1 MQLLATNLHKTY
13 NLGGGDVRVLRGV
26 NLKVESGQW
35 VAVLGASGSGKST
48 LLHMLGGLDR
58 PDDGSVQYDGKNLFN
73 MEGGTLDWYR
83 NAHVGFVFQ
92 FYHLL
97 PELNAR
103 ENVLIAAMI
112 GRSVFGWPGARD
124 ACGKRADELLDRL
137 GLKDRA
143 RHKPGKLSGGER
155 QRVAIARALINEPDV
170 LLADEPTGNLDAGT
184 GEQIL
189 DLLRQLHAGGQSIVM
204 VTHDQRISA
213 AADRRELL
221 IEGQLQHE

>member
-1 MQLLATNLHKTY
+1 
-13 NLGGGDVRVLRGV
+13 
-26 NLKVESGQW
+26 
-35 VAVLGASGSGKST
+35 
-48 LLHMLGGLDR
+48 
-58 PDDGSVQYDGKNLFN
+58 
-73 MEGGTLDWYR
+73 
-83 NAHVGFVFQ
+83 
-92 FYHLL
+92 
-97 PELNAR
+97 
-103 ENVLIAAMI
+103 
-112 GRSVFGWPGARD
+112 
-124 ACGKRADELLDRL
+124 LLDRL

-184 GEQIL
+184 GEHIL

>member
-35 VAVLGASGSGKST
+35 VAVLGTSGSGKST
-48 LLHMLGGLDR
+48 LLHLLGGLDR

-73 MEGGTLDWYR
+73 MEGRTLDWYR

-112 GRSVFGWPGARD
+112 GRSVFGWPGVRD
-124 ACGKRADELLDRL
+124 AYGKRADELLDRL

-143 RHKPGKLSGGER
+143 MHKPGKLSGGER